1 MNTSPSLEQSS
12 SPPDQSDQSIKAR
25 VITLAYNSDEQ
36 RAKDLL
42 RRELEINPELDVL
55 QLSDT
60 RGYTCNQKLC
70 WPSCLITLVLHIS
83 ALNNLHELGL
93 LVLSILRE
101 KVLDKSTIKTF
112 VDSQTDEGFT
122 ALHFASFRGNIVTQF
137 IIFDANVPFKRDWLK
152 HLRRTEQI

>member
-70 WPSCLITLVLHIS
+70 
-83 ALNNLHELGL
+83 
-93 LVLSILRE
+93 
-101 KVLDKSTIKTF
+101 
-112 VDSQTDEGFT
+112 
-122 ALHFASFRGNIVTQF
+122 
-137 IIFDANVPFKRDWLK
+137 
-152 HLRRTEQI
+152 